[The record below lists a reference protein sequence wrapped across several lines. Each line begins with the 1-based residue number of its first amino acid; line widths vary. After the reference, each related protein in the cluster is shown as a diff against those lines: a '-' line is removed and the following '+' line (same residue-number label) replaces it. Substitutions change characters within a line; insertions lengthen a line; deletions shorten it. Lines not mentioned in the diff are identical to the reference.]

1 MGMFAD
7 GAVRTVLRCA
17 IKRLTARPWHHLIAA
32 RLVVNP
38 WPLSRSTGMP
48 GVCGRI
54 GSGIFKRPGVPGETY
69 RMLNSLNIQRKLGLS
84 FVLVIAS
91 AAVMMAVFLANILMI
106 RSAIERNDLSQQIHA
121 EALTLESA
129 LLRQNSQMRG
139 FLVTGDDTYL
149 KSYFE
154 ARDDFDHTSAALEAQ
169 LTDPDKIAQIRS
181 AREDTLAWRRD
192 WGDRLID
199 VVKSGGRERAETEVR
214 EAGKAV
220 LISKPVLA
228 LRALRDAE
236 DKLIADN
243 TARQHSAITTALI
256 TLVLGGIAMIALA
269 LVLSR
274 KLGQGIARPIVAL
287 TGVMSQLASG
297 NHDAH
302 VPDADRDDELGDMAR
317 AVGVFRDAAR
327 AKVAADRDI
336 QTAVKAIGESLHHL
350 SSADLRHRLGGLPS
364 EFAGLGVDFN
374 AAMDKLSA
382 AMLVV
387 RDGVGSIASTSGEIR
402 DAVTELSQR
411 SEQQALG
418 LANSTRSIEEIT
430 GLMREGSAQVT
441 RANSAMIEARSEA
454 EAGGDVVRRAIDAM
468 NGIDQ
473 ASREIADITTLIDG
487 IAFQT
492 NLLALNAGVEAARAG
507 EAGKG
512 FAVVAMEVRALAQRA
527 TDAARDIKVRIGSAA
542 THVGQGVAL
551 VDETGHSLERIIE
564 RVGHVSGAI
573 ETIAETAASQS
584 RAMEAVNRLIIDMD
598 KATQQNAAMVE
609 ETTAATNLM
618 ADEARKLG
626 NAVAA
631 FSVEGSASGR
641 RVPAPVRQ
649 SPRAPRAVSAP
660 RVVGNTAL
668 AGDDW
673 SEF

>member
-1 MGMFAD
+1 
-7 GAVRTVLRCA
+7 
-17 IKRLTARPWHHLIAA
+17 
-32 RLVVNP
+32 
-38 WPLSRSTGMP
+38 
-48 GVCGRI
+48 
-54 GSGIFKRPGVPGETY
+54 
-69 RMLNSLNIQRKLGLS
+69 MLNSLNIQRKLGLS

-106 RSAIERNDLSQQIHA
+106 RTAIERNNLSQQIHA
-121 EALTLESA
+121 DALTLESA

-139 FLVTGDDTYL
+139 FLVTGDESYL
-149 KSYFE
+149 KSYYE
-154 ARDDFDHTSAALEAQ
+154 ARDDFDHTSTSLEAR
-169 LTDPDKIAQIRS
+169 LTDPEKIAQIRS
-181 AREDTLAWRRD
+181 ARDDTLAWRRD
-192 WGDRLID
+192 WGDRLIEE
-199 VVKSGGRERAETEVR
+199 VKSGGRERAEQDVR
-214 EAGKAV
+214 AAGKKV
-220 LISKPVLA
+220 LITAPVLT

-236 DKLIADN
+236 DKRIALN
-243 TARQHSAITTALI
+243 ASSQQTAITTALV

-269 LVLSR
+269 LMLSR

-297 NHDAH
+297 NHEVAI
-302 VPDADRDDELGDMAR
+302 PDADRDDELGDMAR

-327 AKVAADRDI
+327 AKVAADRNI
-336 QTAVKAIGESLHHL
+336 QTAVAAIGASLRHL
-350 SSADLRHRLGGLPS
+350 SAADLSHRLDALPP

-374 AAMDKLSA
+374 AAMEKLGA
-382 AMLVV
+382 AMVVV
-387 RDGVGSIASTSGEIR
+387 RDGVGSISSTSGEIR
-402 DAVTELSQR
+402 DAVTDLSQR

-418 LANSTRSIEEIT
+418 LANSSRSIEEIT

-441 RANSAMIEARSEA
+441 RANSAMVDARSEA

-473 ASREIADITTLIDG
+473 ASREIAEITTLIDG

-512 FAVVAMEVRALAQRA
+512 FAVVASEVRALAQRA
-527 TDAARDIKVRIGSAA
+527 TAAAQDIKVRIGSAA
-542 THVGQGVAL
+542 THVSQGVAL

-573 ETIAETAASQS
+573 ETIAETVASQS
-584 RAMEAVNRLIIDMD
+584 RAMDAVNRLIIDMD
-598 KATQQNAAMVE
+598 KSTQQNAAMVE
-609 ETTAATNLM
+609 QTTAATNLM

-631 FSVEGSASGR
+631 FTVGGAPAARPVPRPVSRPVARALPPARPAARTTGSA
-641 RVPAPVRQ
+641 
-649 SPRAPRAVSAP
+649 AVA
-660 RVVGNTAL
+660 R
-668 AGDDW
+668 DDW

>member
-1 MGMFAD
+1 
-7 GAVRTVLRCA
+7 
-17 IKRLTARPWHHLIAA
+17 
-32 RLVVNP
+32 
-38 WPLSRSTGMP
+38 
-48 GVCGRI
+48 
-54 GSGIFKRPGVPGETY
+54 
-69 RMLNSLNIQRKLGLS
+69 MLNSLNIQRKLGLS

-106 RSAIERNDLSQQIHA
+106 RTAIERNNLSQQIHA
-121 EALTLESA
+121 DALTLESA

-139 FLVTGDDTYL
+139 FLVTGDESYL
-149 KSYFE
+149 KSYYE
-154 ARDDFDHTSAALEAQ
+154 ARDDFDHTSTSLEAR
-169 LTDPDKIAQIRS
+169 LTDPEKIAQIRS
-181 AREDTLAWRRD
+181 ARDDTLAWRRD
-192 WGDRLID
+192 WGDRLIEE
-199 VVKSGGRERAETEVR
+199 VKSGGRERAEQDVR
-214 EAGKAV
+214 AAGKKV
-220 LISKPVLA
+220 LITAPVLT

-236 DKLIADN
+236 DKRIALN
-243 TARQHSAITTALI
+243 ASSQQTAITTALV

-269 LVLSR
+269 LMLSR

-297 NHDAH
+297 NHEVAI
-302 VPDADRDDELGDMAR
+302 PDADRDDELGDMAR

-327 AKVAADRDI
+327 AKVAADRNI
-336 QTAVKAIGESLHHL
+336 QTAVAAIGASLRHL
-350 SSADLRHRLGGLPS
+350 SAADLSHRLDALPP

-374 AAMDKLSA
+374 AAMEKLGA
-382 AMLVV
+382 AMVVV
-387 RDGVGSIASTSGEIR
+387 RDGVGSISSTSGEIR
-402 DAVTELSQR
+402 DAVTDLSQR

-418 LANSTRSIEEIT
+418 LANSSRSIEEIT

-441 RANSAMIEARSEA
+441 RANSAMVDARSEA

-473 ASREIADITTLIDG
+473 ASREIAEITTLIDG

-512 FAVVAMEVRALAQRA
+512 FAVVASEVRALAQRA
-527 TDAARDIKVRIGSAA
+527 TAAAQDIKVRIGSAA
-542 THVGQGVAL
+542 THVSQGVAL

-573 ETIAETAASQS
+573 ETIAETVASQT

-598 KATQQNAAMVE
+598 KSTQQNAAMVE
-609 ETTAATNLM
+609 QTTAATNLM

-631 FSVEGSASGR
+631 FTVGGAPAARPVPRPVSRPVARALPPARPAARTTGSA
-641 RVPAPVRQ
+641 
-649 SPRAPRAVSAP
+649 AVA
-660 RVVGNTAL
+660 R
-668 AGDDW
+668 DDW

>member
-1 MGMFAD
+1 
-7 GAVRTVLRCA
+7 
-17 IKRLTARPWHHLIAA
+17 
-32 RLVVNP
+32 
-38 WPLSRSTGMP
+38 
-48 GVCGRI
+48 
-54 GSGIFKRPGVPGETY
+54 
-69 RMLNSLNIQRKLGLS
+69 MLNSLNIQRKLGLS

-91 AAVMMAVFLANILMI
+91 VAVMMAVFLANILMI
-106 RSAIERNDLSQQIHA
+106 RQAIERNDLSQQIHA
-121 EALTLESA
+121 DALTLEST

-139 FLVTGDDTYL
+139 YLVTGDNSYL
-149 KSYFE
+149 KSYYE
-154 ARDDFDHTSAALEAQ
+154 ARDDFDHTSDKLEAR
-169 LTDPDKIAQIRS
+169 LTDPAQIALIRS
-181 AREDTLAWRRD
+181 ARADTLAWRHD

-199 VVKSGGRERAETEVR
+199 EVKAGGRERAEADVR
-214 EAGKAV
+214 AAGKAV

-228 LRALRDAE
+228 LRSIRDEE
-236 DKLIADN
+236 DKLITDN
-243 TARQHSAITTALI
+243 AARQQWAITIALI
-256 TLVLGGIAMIALA
+256 TLVLGGIAMIGLA

-297 NHDAH
+297 NHEVH
-302 VPDADRDDELGDMAR
+302 VPDADRQDELGNMAR

-327 AKVAADRDI
+327 DKVAADRNI
-336 QTAVKAIGESLHHL
+336 QTAVDALGASLHHL
-350 SSADLRHRLGGLPS
+350 SAADLSHRLGGLPS

-374 AAMDKLSA
+374 AAMEKLGA

-387 RDGVGSIASTSGEIR
+387 RDGVGSISSTSGEIR
-402 DAVTELSQR
+402 DAVVELSQR

-418 LANSTRSIEEIT
+418 LANSSRSIEEIT

-441 RANSAMIEARSEA
+441 RANGAMIEARGEA
-454 EAGGDVVRRAIDAM
+454 EAGGDVVRRAIEAM

-473 ASREIADITTLIDG
+473 ASREIAEITTLIDG

-527 TDAARDIKVRIGSAA
+527 TAAAQDIKVRIGSAA
-542 THVGQGVAL
+542 THVSQGVAL
-551 VDETGHSLERIIE
+551 VDATGHSLERIID

-573 ETIAETAASQS
+573 ETIAETVASQS

-626 NAVAA
+626 SAVAA
-631 FSVEGSASGR
+631 FTVDGR
-641 RVPAPVRQ
+641 APQPVARPAPRAARSVPAPRPALRTT
-649 SPRAPRAVSAP
+649 SSA
-660 RVVGNTAL
+660 AL
-668 AGDDW
+668 AVDDW